1 MKKQQLLE
9 ILSEIGDNEEI
20 AVPIIWTKGDAE
32 QLFDVVLTDTEWSS
46 VVDTY
51 TNGDYHD
58 SEAMESAVQAFY
70 KADK

>member
-9 ILSEIGDNEEI
+9 ILSGIGDSEEI
-20 AVPIIWTKGDAE
+20 AVPIIWTKQDAE
-32 QLFDVVLTDTEWSS
+32 QLFDVVLTDTEWEN

-51 TNGDYHD
+51 TDGDYHD
-58 SEAMESAVQAFY
+58 SEAMESAVEAFY

>member
-1 MKKQQLLE
+1 MKKQQLLD
-9 ILSEIGDNEEI
+9 ILSEVGDNDEI
-20 AVPIIWTKGDAE
+20 AIPIIWTKTDAE
-32 QLFDVVLTDTEWSS
+32 QLFDVALTDDEWTA

-58 SEAMESAVQAFY
+58 SEAMEQAVEAFY

>member
-1 MKKQQLLE
+1 MKKQQLLQ

-58 SEAMESAVQAFY
+58 GEAMESAVEAFY